1 MGSKTGIISAVCIS
15 VKRGTRKKPVE
26 TAYCREDY
34 GIVDDAH
41 AGPGDRQVSFLSS
54 ADIKTM
60 EQLGIKPL
68 PGDFAENIIVD
79 GSLLTEAE
87 PGDLLQVKDGPVFEV
102 TVIGK
107 DCHNSACP
115 IKTQTGTC
123 IMPERGVFTRVITS
137 GELRSGQAV
146 RLVKKERNR

>member
-1 MGSKTGIISAVCIS
+1 MEKEIGIITAVCIS
-15 VKRGTRKKPVE
+15 VERGTRKKPVE
-26 TAYCREDY
+26 TAFCREGY

-54 ADIKTM
+54 VDIRTM
-60 EQLGIKPL
+60 EQLGVNPR
-68 PGDFAENIIVD
+68 PGDFAENVIID
-79 GSLLTEAE
+79 GALLAEAE
-87 PGDLLQVKDGPVFEV
+87 PGDCLLVQDGPVFEV

-107 DCHNSACP
+107 DCHNASCP

-137 GELRSGQAV
+137 GELRKGQAV
-146 RLVKKERNR
+146 SLVKKEENR

>member
-1 MGSKTGIISAVCIS
+1 MVTKSGIIAAVCIS
-15 VKRGTRKKPVE
+15 IKRGTRKKPVE
-26 TAYCREDY
+26 TAFCREDY

-68 PGDFAENIIVD
+68 PGDFAENVIVD
-79 GSLLTEAE
+79 GSLLAEAE
-87 PGDLLQVKDGPVFEV
+87 PGDRLELEDGPFFEV

-123 IMPERGVFTRVITS
+123 IMPERGVFTRVISS
-137 GELRSGQAV
+137 GELRCGQV
-146 RLVKKERNR
+146 IHLVKKERNR